1 MTSDEL
7 ELQLEKFIA
16 YHTDKQTKSTD
27 FNRQWRAWLQNNV
40 QWKLEKT
47 GDKNVKQ
54 YNTTTKLKE
63 IGDSRRK
70 RRGELLNEL
79 QAQGAWPRAFDCAQ
93 DKELA
98 TQQKQNI
105 IQVREFYLSL
115 LQPSEPTYILGKI
128 EILESRY
135 FEKETDQTVQTQLDR
150 EWIEDLS
157 EYPPDLIELA
167 CNNWRRS
174 SKNYAPRSAG
184 VLMESVK
191 QEYVRRVVTYRKAV
205 SVLEII
211 DAD

>member
-79 QAQGAWPRAFDCAQ
+79 QAQGLWPRAFDCAQ

>member
-1 MTSDEL
+1 M
-7 ELQLEKFIA
+7 
-16 YHTDKQTKSTD
+16 
-27 FNRQWRAWLQNNV
+27 
-40 QWKLEKT
+40 
-47 GDKNVKQ
+47 
-54 YNTTTKLKE
+54 
-63 IGDSRRK
+63 
-70 RRGELLNEL
+70 
-79 QAQGAWPRAFDCAQ
+79 
-93 DKELA
+93 
-98 TQQKQNI
+98 
-105 IQVREFYLSL
+105 